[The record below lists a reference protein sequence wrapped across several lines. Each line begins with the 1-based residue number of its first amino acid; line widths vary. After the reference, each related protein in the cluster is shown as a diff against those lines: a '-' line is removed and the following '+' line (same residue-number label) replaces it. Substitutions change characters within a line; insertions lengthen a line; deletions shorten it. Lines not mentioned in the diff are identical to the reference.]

1 VKRLGKIV
9 VCLASGLVLNAG
21 ARAANVVLPDNPYAP
36 ISAHNIFH
44 LNPPPAAGA
53 ATDATPPPKITP
65 TGIMTIFGTRQVL
78 FTVDGVSKPGQ
89 PGKPESYILS
99 EGQRQ
104 DDVEVT
110 RIDEKAGVVT
120 FNNHG
125 TVQEIPLVK
134 APEVSTT
141 TPAQG
146 RLVPMPNVPSPK
158 GDNSGRG
165 SFGGGPDAA
174 RNRGGGN
181 DSTLTPVQTGA
192 GYSAGRQQLQNT
204 MTPMTPEVQ
213 MLMIAAQHAKAQQE
227 GDPVAAIYPP
237 TPIDAE
243 AGVVP
248 PPSP

>member
-1 VKRLGKIV
+1 MKRLGKIV

-21 ARAANVVLPDNPYAP
+21 AGADNVVLPNNPYAP
-36 ISAHNIFH
+36 IVAHNIFH
-44 LNPPPAAGA
+44 LNPPQAADA
-53 ATDATPPPKITP
+53 ATNATPPPKITP
-65 TGIMTIFGTRQVL
+65 TGIMTIFGTRQAL
-78 FTVDGVSKPGQ
+78 FTVDGMSKPGQ

-110 RIDEKAGVVT
+110 RINEKSGVVT

-134 APEVSTT
+134 TPEVSTT

-146 RLVPMPNVPSPK
+146 RLVPMPNVPMPN

-165 SFGGGPDAA
+165 RFGDRSAGGPDAA
-174 RNRGGGN
+174 RNRGGGD
-181 DSTLTPVQTGA
+181 DSTLTTVQTGA
-192 GYSAGRQQLQNT
+192 GYSGQQLLRNT
-204 MTPMTPEVQ
+204 MTPEVQ
-213 MLMIAAQHAKAQQE
+213 MIMIAAQHAKAQQE
-227 GDPVAAIYPP
+227 GDPVAIIYPP
-237 TPIDAE
+237 TPMDAD